1 MAETT
6 AKSTDSSF
14 SFATL
19 GAFGISAVIHALIF
33 LVVGTVVVFESPL
46 VTEFFVADNIDASDL
61 SQEMEIEPVILDEQQ
76 PLPDVAPTET
86 VTTVENSFSDE
97 AATPADLIIASVP
110 APTSSAFALPKNVG
124 SPTGTLFGNKASK
137 GQEGAGRGVTA
148 TIFGKSIKASKL
160 GVILDVSHSTHNLI
174 DYAIEEIQSG
184 FPDAI
189 LVYAP
194 GCEISAR
201 ESEIVPASEFEET
214 YKKKYPNSKGNTTA
228 PFINNLLKKNKNF
241 GDIWEDSQRNGT
253 GFVTFVD
260 ISRGG
265 GTILGGIHQS
275 FDFLVEQGA
284 DVIYWFADFDD
295 NVNPDLAEDLL
306 KRLRREGVKVM
317 AHDFMPPLGPKKN
330 RPNIVE
336 QVTNI
341 AEKTGGEFFLK
352 TAEKKKK

>member
-160 GVILDVSHSTHNLI
+160 GVVLDVSHSTHAPGII
-174 DYAIEEIQSG
+174 DYAIEEIQNG
-184 FPDAI
+184 FPDAL

-194 GCEISAR
+194 GCEISNR
-201 ESEIVPASEFEET
+201 ESEIVPASEFRRYLQKE
-214 YKKKYPNSKGNTTA
+214 
-228 PFINNLLKKNKNF
+228 I
-241 GDIWEDSQRNGT
+241 SQ
-253 GFVTFVD
+253 
-260 ISRGG
+260 
-265 GTILGGIHQS
+265 
-275 FDFLVEQGA
+275 
-284 DVIYWFADFDD
+284 
-295 NVNPDLAEDLL
+295 
-306 KRLRREGVKVM
+306 
-317 AHDFMPPLGPKKN
+317 
-330 RPNIVE
+330 
-336 QVTNI
+336 
-341 AEKTGGEFFLK
+341 
-352 TAEKKKK
+352 

>member
-1 MAETT
+1 MADT
-6 AKSTDSSF
+6 ATKSSDSSF

-148 TIFGKSIKASKL
+148 TIFGKSIKASRL
-160 GVILDVSHSTHNLI
+160 GVILDVSFSAHPLL
-174 DYAIEEIQSG
+174 DYAIEEIQKG

-189 LVYAP
+189 LMFAP
-194 GCEISAR
+194 GCELNDR
-201 ESEIVPASEFEET
+201 PTEIVPVGEYEKTAKNYSKE
-214 YKKKYPNSKGNTTA
+214 KYPKAQYYTKG
-228 PFINNLLKKNKNF
+228 FIDKLLSRESFK
-241 GDIWEDSQRNGT
+241 DIWDDADRSGLGYVIFCEVKNNHG
-253 GFVTFVD
+253 
-260 ISRGG
+260 
-265 GTILGGIHQS
+265 LGGIAEAFTHLI
-275 FDFLVEQGA
+275 DQGA

-295 NVNPDLAEDLL
+295 KISVPQMEETL
-306 KRLRREGVKVM
+306 KELRRNNVKVM
-317 AHDFMPPLGPKKN
+317 LHDFKSPLGKN
-330 RPNIVE
+330 HNIE
-336 QVTNI
+336 HLRTI
-341 AEKTGGEFFLK
+341 ADKTGGEFFLE